1 MEFLLSTD
9 CLEHA
14 DCSLNYYQDDS
25 GSGFVLA
32 RHQDDPFECD
42 DFLEEHIL
50 FSGVPSREDI
60 VRMLPK
66 IKESLGLHADLYRKC
81 PCAKHVKKAE
91 FWYYMFN
98 AALDFEKAYA
108 QGRLKEPAQS

>member
-1 MEFLLSTD
+1 
-9 CLEHA
+9 
-14 DCSLNYYQDDS
+14 
-25 GSGFVLA
+25 
-32 RHQDDPFECD
+32 
-42 DFLEEHIL
+42 
-50 FSGVPSREDI
+50 
-60 VRMLPK
+60 MLPK

-81 PCAKHVKKAE
+81 PCAKHAKKAE